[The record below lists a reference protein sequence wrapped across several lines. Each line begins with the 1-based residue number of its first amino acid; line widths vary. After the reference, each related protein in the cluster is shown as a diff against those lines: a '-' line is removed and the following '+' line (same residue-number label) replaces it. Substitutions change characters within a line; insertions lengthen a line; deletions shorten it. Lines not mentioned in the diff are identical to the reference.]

1 MKKNA
6 AKKKVPRMKSLEKLE
21 LLYWNSIEQ
30 NYWISFA
37 ILTWPSHSDHY
48 HRELD
53 FFLFAAAAAADAHHW
68 HVLVAYGYAMDS
80 FLYFF
85 FKITLG
91 ILGFLAI
98 QVTCFLLLLSWLYTN
113 TVHIERVVTM
123 LLVLRYTIYYVLNCV
138 RLFFRFSTFH
148 LVVRC
153 IIILKVTSS
162 FR

>member
-1 MKKNA
+1 
-6 AKKKVPRMKSLEKLE
+6 MKSLEKLV